1 MSHDMEDE
9 PEMEDTTQW
18 DTPKLVGA
26 RVSRREDRRFLTGN
40 GAYVDDYRPPGLLH
54 AAFLRSPHAH
64 ARLGHIETATARA
77 MPGVAA
83 VVTGAELACM
93 AKPVRAASRMSQYRE
108 TGFPPL
114 AVDKVRYMG
123 EAVAAVVAESRY
135 AAEDALEEILVG
147 YEPLPAVVDATAA
160 CEPGAVILHDEAES
174 NVLLAREFSQGDA
187 ETAIASAD
195 VRVRDRFR
203 FHRHAAVCMEN
214 RGCVAEYHRG
224 RGELTLR
231 SATQCPGLL
240 RDALADLL
248 DIPEHLVR
256 VIAPD
261 VGGGFGAKSS
271 LYPEELVVC
280 ALARMLSCPV
290 KWISDRR
297 EDLLTSTQA
306 WDEVVEAELALR
318 ADGSIVGLR
327 AEVTSD
333 IGAYSIYPWT
343 ASVEP
348 IQTISFLPG
357 PYRVSD
363 YTARVRGAATCKA
376 PMGPYRG
383 VGRPVTTFVMEGLMD
398 RAARQLGIDP
408 VALRLHNYIREED
421 FPYRSPSGIVW
432 DQASLTPCMEKAVKV
447 LDYPSLQTWR
457 AQARDE
463 GRWVGVG
470 FATYIE
476 LTGVGSAIPAAPG
489 ASISTGT
496 EAAFLRVDP
505 SGTVTAAFSLAPQ
518 GQGNETTLSQV
529 VADELGVPM
538 DDVRV
543 VFGDTA
549 MAPHGTGTYASRSAV
564 LAGGAAILAG
574 REIREKAIKIAAHLL
589 EANPDDLD
597 LREGQVTVRGTPD
610 RGVSFREVAQA
621 AYGGRRQLPP
631 EVEPG
636 LEVTRFYDP
645 YYGTASSAT
654 HVVAAEVDRNTYDV
668 TVHRYIVVEDCGRLI
683 NPLIVEGQVRGG
695 VAQGIGAALYE
706 EVIYDDN
713 GQLLSGTL
721 MDYLV
726 PTASEVIEMDIHHLE
741 TPSPTTLGGFRGMGE
756 GGTIGAPAAIA
767 NAVSDALSPFGIE
780 INEMPITPDRMRRLV
795 RRSAGS
801 SHGNSKEI

>member
-1 MSHDMEDE
+1 
-9 PEMEDTTQW
+9 MEDTTTW
-18 DTPKLVGA
+18 ATPKLVGA
-26 RVSRREDRRFLTGN
+26 RVGRREDRRFLTGN
-40 GAYVDDYRPPGLLH
+40 GVYVDDYRPAGLLH
-54 AAFLRSPHAH
+54 AAFVRSPHAH
-64 ARLGHIETATARA
+64 AQIQHVETATARA
-77 MPGVAA
+77 MPGV
-83 VVTGAELACM
+83 VTVLTGAELARI

-108 TGFPPL
+108 TSFPPL

-123 EAVAAVVAESRY
+123 EAVAVVVAESRY
-135 AAEDALEEILVG
+135 LAEDALEEILVD
-147 YEPLPAVVDATAA
+147 YEPLPAVVDAVTA
-160 CEPGAVILHDEAES
+160 CEPGAAILHDEAAS
-174 NVLLAREFSQGDA
+174 NVLLAREFSSGDVESA
-187 ETAIASAD
+187 MARAD

-203 FHRHAAVCMEN
+203 FHRHAVVCMEN
-214 RGCVAEYHRG
+214 RGCLAEYHRG
-224 RGELTLR
+224 RDELVLR

-240 RDALADLL
+240 RDALADLM
-248 DIPEHLVR
+248 DMPEHLVR

-271 LYPEELVVC
+271 LHPEELTVC
-280 ALARMLSCPV
+280 ALARMLSRPV

-297 EDLLTSTQA
+297 EDLMASTQA

-318 ADGSIVGLR
+318 ADGTILGLR
-327 AEVTSD
+327 AEMTSD

-348 IQTISFLPG
+348 IQAISFLSG
-357 PYRVSD
+357 PYRMSN
-363 YTARVRGAATCKA
+363 YTARVRGVATCKA

-383 VGRPVTTFVMEGLMD
+383 VGRPVTTFVTEGLMD
-398 RAARQLGIDP
+398 RAARQLGMDP
-408 VALRLHNYIREED
+408 VSLRLHNYIREDD
-421 FPYRSPSGIVW
+421 FPYRTPSGIVW
-432 DQASLTPCMEKAVKV
+432 DQASLTPCMEKAVEV
-447 LDYPSLQTWR
+447 IDDAALHAWR
-457 AQARDE
+457 EEARAE
-463 GRWVGVG
+463 GRWAGIG

-476 LTGVGSAIPAAPG
+476 LTGVGSAIPVSPG

-496 EAAFLRVDP
+496 EAASLRVDP

-529 VADELGVPM
+529 VADELGVQM

-543 VFGDTA
+543 IFGDTA
-549 MAPHGTGTYASRSAV
+549 IAPHGSGTYASRSAV

-574 REIREKAIKIAAHLL
+574 RDLRAKALKIAAHLL

-597 LREGQVTVRGTPD
+597 LQQGQITVRGTPD
-610 RGVSFREVAQA
+610 LGVSFREVAQA
-621 AYGGRRQLPP
+621 AYGGLRRLPS

-654 HVVAAEVDRNTYDV
+654 HVVAAEVDRDTYEV
-668 TVHRYIVVEDCGRLI
+668 TLHCYVVVEDCGRLI

-706 EVIYDDN
+706 EIIYDEH

-726 PTASEVIEMDIHHLE
+726 PTASEVTEMDIHHLE

-767 NAVSDALSPFGIE
+767 NAVSDALSSFGIE
-780 INEMPITPDRMRRLV
+780 INEIPITPDRLHRLV
-795 RRSAGS
+795 RKSERSPHHKSKGS
-801 SHGNSKEI
+801 S

>member
-1 MSHDMEDE
+1 MESE

-18 DTPKLVGA
+18 RSPKLVGA
-26 RVSRREDRRFLTGN
+26 RVNRREDRRFLTGN
-40 GAYVDDYRPPGLLH
+40 GSYVDDYRSPGLLH

-64 ARLGHIETATARA
+64 AQIKHIETATAQARS
-77 MPGVAA
+77 GVVA
-83 VVTGAELACM
+83 VVTGDELARL

-123 EAVAAVVAESRY
+123 EAVAVVVAENRY
-135 AAEDALEEILVG
+135 IAEDALEDILVD
-147 YEPLPAVVDATAA
+147 YEPLPAVVDATLA
-160 CEPGAVILHDEAES
+160 CEPGAVILHDEAAS
-174 NVLLAREFSQGDA
+174 NVLLAREFSSGDA
-187 ETAIASAD
+187 EAAIAGAD
-195 VRVRDRFR
+195 VRVRERFR
-203 FHRHAAVCMEN
+203 FHRHAVVCMEN

-224 RGELTLR
+224 SGELTLR

-248 DIPEHLVR
+248 DMPEHQVR

-271 LYPEELVVC
+271 LYPEELAVC
-280 ALARMLSCPV
+280 ALSRMLARPV

-318 ADGSIVGLR
+318 ADGTIVGMQ

-348 IQTISFLPG
+348 IQAISFLSG
-357 PYRVSD
+357 PYRVSN
-363 YTARVRGAATCKA
+363 YTARVRGVATCKA

-398 RAARQLGIDP
+398 RAARQLDMDP

-421 FPYRSPSGIVW
+421 FPYRTPSGIVW
-432 DQASLTPCMEKAVKV
+432 DQASLTPCMEKAVTA
-447 LDYPSLQTWR
+447 LDDAALQTWR
-457 AQARDE
+457 DQARAE
-463 GRWVGVG
+463 GRWVGIGV
-470 FATYIE
+470 ATYIE
-476 LTGVGSAIPAAPG
+476 LTGVGSAIPASPG

-518 GQGNETTLSQV
+518 GQGNETTLAQV

-538 DDVRV
+538 GDVRI

-564 LAGGAAILAG
+564 LAGGAAMLAG
-574 REIREKAIKIAAHLL
+574 RDLRAKALKIAAHLL

-597 LREGQVTVRGTPD
+597 LQEGQVTVRGTPD
-610 RGVSFREVAQA
+610 RGVSFRKVAQA
-621 AYGGRRQLPP
+621 AYGGLRRLPP

-636 LEVTRFYDP
+636 LEITRFYDP

-654 HVVAAEVDRNTYDV
+654 HVALAEVDRHTYEV
-668 TVHRYIVVEDCGRLI
+668 TLHRYVVVEDCGRLI
-683 NPLIVEGQVRGG
+683 NPLIVEGQVQGG
-695 VAQGIGAALYE
+695 VAQGIGATLYE
-706 EVIYDDN
+706 EVVYDEH

-780 INEMPITPDRMRRLV
+780 INEIPITPDRLHRLV
-795 RRSAGS
+795 RESVGS
-801 SHGNSKEI
+801 TQDKSKESL

>member
-1 MSHDMEDE
+1 MEDK
-9 PEMEDTTQW
+9 TQW
-18 DTPKLVGA
+18 DTPKMVGA
-26 RVSRREDRRFLTGN
+26 RVSRREDWRFLTGH
-40 GAYVDDYRPPGLLH
+40 GSYVDDYRPPGLLH

-64 ARLGHIETATARA
+64 ATIEHIETAAARA
-77 MPGVAA
+77 MPGVVA
-83 VVTGAELACM
+83 VITGDELARM

-114 AVDKVRYMG
+114 AVGKVRYMG
-123 EAVAAVVAESRY
+123 EAVTAVVAESRY
-135 AAEDALEEILVG
+135 IAEDALDAILVD
-147 YEPLPAVVDATAA
+147 YDPLPAVVDATAA
-160 CEPGAVILHDEAES
+160 CESESAILHDEAES
-174 NVLLAREFSQGDA
+174 NVLLAREFSSGDVEA
-187 ETAIASAD
+187 AIAAAD

-203 FHRHAAVCMEN
+203 FHRHAVVCMEN
-214 RGCVAEYHRG
+214 RGCVAEFHSG
-224 RGELTLR
+224 RDELILR

-240 RDALADLL
+240 RDALAELL

-261 VGGGFGAKSS
+261 VGGGFGTKSS
-271 LYPEELVVC
+271 LYPEELAIC
-280 ALARMLSCPV
+280 ALARMLLRPV

-306 WDEVVEAELALR
+306 WDEIVEAELALR
-318 ADGSIVGLR
+318 SDGTIIGLR

-348 IQTISFLPG
+348 IQVISFLPG
-357 PYRVSD
+357 PYRVSN
-363 YTARVRGAATCKA
+363 YTAHVRGVATCKA
-376 PMGPYRG
+376 PVGPYRG
-383 VGRPVTTFVMEGLMD
+383 VGRPVTTFAMEGLMD
-398 RAARQLGIDP
+398 RAARQLGMDS
-408 VALRLHNYIREED
+408 VALRRLNYIQEAD
-421 FPYRSPSGIVW
+421 FPYRTPSGIVW
-432 DQASLTPCMEKAVKV
+432 DQASLTPCMDRAVDE
-447 LDYPSLQTWR
+447 LDYPALQTWQT
-457 AQARDE
+457 QARAE
-463 GRWVGVG
+463 GRWVGIG

-476 LTGVGSAIPAAPG
+476 LTGVGSAIPASPG

-505 SGTVTAAFSLAPQ
+505 SGKVTAAFSLAPQ
-518 GQGNETTLSQV
+518 GQGNETTLAQV
-529 VADELGVPM
+529 IADELGVPM

-543 VFGDTA
+543 VCGDTA
-549 MAPHGTGTYASRSAV
+549 IAPHGTGTYASRSAV

-574 REIREKAIKIAAHLL
+574 REIRAKALTIAAHLL
-589 EANPDDLD
+589 EANPDDLN
-597 LREGQVTVRGTPD
+597 LQEGQITVRGTPD

-621 AYGGRRQLPP
+621 AYGGLRRLPP
-631 EVEPG
+631 DVEPG

-654 HVVAAEVDRNTYDV
+654 HIVVAEVDRQTYEV
-668 TVHRYIVVEDCGRLI
+668 TLHRYVVVEDCGRLI
-683 NPLIVEGQVRGG
+683 NPLIVDGQVRGG

-706 EVIYDDN
+706 EVIYDDH

-726 PTASEVIEMDIHHLE
+726 PTASEVIEIDIHHLE

-767 NAVSDALSPFGIE
+767 NAVSDALSPFGID
-780 INEMPITPDRMRRLV
+780 INEMPITPDRLHQLIRTSTV
-795 RRSAGS
+795 S
-801 SHGNSKEI
+801 SV

>member
-1 MSHDMEDE
+1 MENTAE
-9 PEMEDTTQW
+9 GA
-18 DTPKLVGA
+18 TPKLVGA
-26 RVSRREDRRFLTGN
+26 RVLRREDQRFLTGQ
-40 GAYVDDYRPPGLLH
+40 GVYVDDYRPSGLLH
-54 AAFLRSPHAH
+54 AAFLRSPYAH
-64 ARLGHIETATARA
+64 ARLGRIETANAQA
-77 MPGVAA
+77 MPGVVA
-83 VVTGAELACM
+83 VMTGADLARV
-93 AKPVRAASRMSQYRE
+93 AKPVRAKSRMSQYRE

-114 AVDKVRYMG
+114 ALDKVRYVG
-123 EAVAAVVAESRY
+123 EAVAVVVAESRY
-135 AAEDALEEILVG
+135 VAEDALEEIVVD
-147 YEPLPAVVDATAA
+147 YEPLAAVADAMAA
-160 CEPGAVILHDEAES
+160 RASGEPETVLLHDEAES

-187 ETAIASAD
+187 EAAMAQAD

-203 FHRHAAVCMEN
+203 FHRHAVVCMEN
-214 RGCVAEYHRG
+214 RGCVAEFHLG
-224 RGELTLR
+224 SGELTLR

-248 DIPEHLVR
+248 DMPEHLVR

-271 LYPEELVVC
+271 LYPEEITVC
-280 ALARMLSCPV
+280 ALARMLSRPV

-318 ADGSIVGLR
+318 ADGTIIGLR

-348 IQTISFLPG
+348 IQAISFLSG
-357 PYRVSD
+357 PYRVPH
-363 YTARVRGAATCKA
+363 YAARVRGVATCKA

-398 RAARQLGIDP
+398 RAARQLGMDP

-421 FPYRSPSGIVW
+421 FPYRTPSGIVW
-432 DQASLTPCMEKAVKV
+432 DQASLTPCMDQAVEA
-447 LDYPSLQTWR
+447 LDYAGLQAWR
-457 AQARDE
+457 SQVRAE
-463 GRWVGVG
+463 GRWAGIG

-476 LTGVGSAIPAAPG
+476 LTGVGSAIPASPG

-496 EAAFLRVDP
+496 EAAFLRADP

-518 GQGNETTLSQV
+518 GQGNETTLAQV
-529 VADELGVPM
+529 VADELGVRLQ
-538 DDVRV
+538 DVRV
-543 VFGDTA
+543 VCGDTA
-549 MAPHGTGTYASRSAV
+549 IAPHGSGTYASRSAV

-574 REIREKAIKIAAHLL
+574 RDLRAKALQIAAHLL

-597 LREGQVTVRGTPD
+597 LQQGRVSVQGSPD

-621 AYGGRRQLPP
+621 AYGGRRRLPP
-631 EVEPG
+631 DVEPG

-654 HVVAAEVDRNTYDV
+654 HVVAAEVDRETYEV
-668 TVHRYIVVEDCGRLI
+668 TLHRYVVVEDCGRLI
-683 NPLIVEGQVRGG
+683 NPLIVDGQVRGG

-706 EVIYDDN
+706 EVIYDPG

-726 PTASEVIEMDIHHLE
+726 PSAAEVIKTEIHHLE

-756 GGTIGAPAAIA
+756 GIDDRGTGGHRQCGVRCAF
-767 NAVSDALSPFGIE
+767 AVWCRDQ
-780 INEMPITPDRMRRLV
+780 
-795 RRSAGS
+795 
-801 SHGNSKEI
+801 